1 MGTIFKRKNSPS
13 WYYEHKGLIPRKS
26 LHTKDKHRAKILMAK
41 EESKIEQYLNG
52 EISYSELSVK
62 VKKQLCFNSI
72 YEKYMQ
78 LEIKPKVAAVVKDK
92 RKSKYNYYKIKLDH
106 FMQHCGSLK
115 IRGFD
120 YEAASEY
127 KLLLS
132 EEVVQHTGRLRTQK
146 TVHNYLAE
154 VKQLVSWCIKMKYA
168 SYNPLKEKGFMPSTE
183 ATAPRKALPL
193 AWVEDAIQNAERY
206 EDKVYWTIL
215 LHTGCRAN
223 DGGNLTPED
232 IELGIFQEKT
242 KKYRKLMITPTIL
255 EFGDIIYG
263 ICPTKHLQRKSRERF
278 QKYIADKHDGYHT
291 VLHEIRHTTFTY
303 LVNNGFDRSQVGEI
317 LGTISSVGT
326 YAETDFNRAVDVI
339 SSNFTRFTA

>member
-1 MGTIFKRKNSPS
+1 
-13 WYYEHKGLIPRKS
+13 
-26 LHTKDKHRAKILMAK
+26 MAK